1 VFYDRAALLVESGGR
16 MLLYLPVLLMIVGT
30 TAYHIAQKSVP
41 AGINPLFSLVMN
53 YTTAL
58 VGTLVLI
65 PLYPARTAGPWSL
78 RSVNWASCSVGVS
91 IVGVELAVLLAY
103 RAGWRISI
111 LSVIGNTASA
121 LALVGI
127 GLLFFHEHVSAKS
140 LAGVVMCL
148 VGLALI
154 TKR

>member
-1 VFYDRAALLVESGGR
+1 
-16 MLLYLPVLLMIVGT
+16 
-30 TAYHIAQKSVP
+30 
-41 AGINPLFSLVMN
+41 VMN

-78 RSVNWASCSVGVS
+78 RSVNWASCAVGVS

>member
-1 VFYDRAALLVESGGR
+1 MVF
-16 MLLYLPVLLMIVGT
+16 YLPVLLMIIGT
-30 TAYHIAQKSVP
+30 TSYHIAQKSVP
-41 AGINPLFSLVMN
+41 SGINPLFSLVMN
-53 YTTAL
+53 YMTAL
-58 VGTLVLI
+58 LGTIVLI
-65 PLYPARTAGPWSL
+65 PLYPSRTAGAWSIKSL
-78 RSVNWASCSVGVS
+78 NWASCAVGIS

-127 GLLFFHEHVSAKS
+127 GLLFFHEHLSAKS
-140 LAGVVMCL
+140 FAGMLLCL

-154 TKR
+154 TER